1 MIALSKRKELTNM
14 SEIILETRN
23 LTKRY
28 KNAVALD
35 NVSITLKKNH
45 IYGFI
50 GENGAGKSTFMK
62 VISGLILPT
71 AGEYTLMGEPSGN
84 ALDRKRKLVGT
95 MIEEPYLYPKYTVRQ
110 NVELQRILV
119 GNPDK
124 TATDRVIEL
133 VGLEDNKSKKAK
145 KLSMGMKQRLGLAMA
160 MVGNPQFLI
169 LDEPI
174 NGLDPKNIV
183 TLRNM
188 LKQIN
193 QEKECTIFVS
203 SHILSELYLLATDF
217 IFIHKGRIIETVTH
231 EELEEKCSQYI
242 QLKDNNVPETVTILE
257 KHFPDIAYKVEA
269 EDTVKIY
276 GKQEMKAELARHL
289 MEAGIVVSELSEKE
303 QSLEEYF
310 MTITGG
316 KANV

>member
-1 MIALSKRKELTNM
+1 M

-257 KHFPDIAYKVEA
+257 KHFPDVAYKVEA
-269 EDTVKIY
+269 GDVIKIY
-276 GKQEMKAELARHL
+276 GKPEMKAELARYL
-289 MEAGIVVSELSEKE
+289 MEAGIIVSELSEKE

-310 MTITGG
+310 MAITGG